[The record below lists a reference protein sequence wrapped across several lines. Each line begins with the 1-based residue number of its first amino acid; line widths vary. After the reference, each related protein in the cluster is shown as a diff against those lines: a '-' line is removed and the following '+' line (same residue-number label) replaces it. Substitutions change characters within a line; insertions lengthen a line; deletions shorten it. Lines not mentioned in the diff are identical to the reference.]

1 MLNNKQLNGLIVI
14 NVLYFER
21 LLYGKTLSH
30 PTTPPPPHLLT
41 KKNKNHCHYP

>member
-21 LLYGKTLSH
+21 LLYGKTLF
-30 PTTPPPPHLLT
+30 PPPPPPPPYQE
-41 KKNKNHCHYP
+41 K

>member
-1 MLNNKQLNGLIVI
+1 MLNNKQWNGLIVI

-21 LLYGKTLSH
+21 LLYGKTFF
-30 PTTPPPPHLLT
+30 PPHLLT